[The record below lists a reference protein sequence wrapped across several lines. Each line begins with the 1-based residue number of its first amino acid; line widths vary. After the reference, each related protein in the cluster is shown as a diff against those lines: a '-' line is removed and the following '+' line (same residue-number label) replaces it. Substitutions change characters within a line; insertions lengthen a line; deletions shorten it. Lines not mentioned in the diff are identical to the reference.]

1 MNDDVIWRNDGQS
14 PHMIAP
20 AADAPQLRASVTVDA
35 WVRIETG
42 RSEGLQPL
50 VSQWTPRADFDAF
63 SAFDAG
69 TIDGLVTKGFYGAV
83 FDGRYVYYCPTR
95 SHEERTSFHAHVLR
109 YDTHNLFDDPASYA
123 AYDAGETDG
132 LRTAGFYGA
141 IFDGR
146 YIHFIPRDDGVAHH
160 SRFLRFDT
168 EGEFKDP
175 DRWSV
180 FNGTTVGLGPCVGA
194 VFDGR
199 FLYFV
204 AFGHGRVVRFDTTG
218 DFEDREAWSA
228 MDAAAAHEFEPAGWK
243 GGFFDGRF
251 VYFTPFRG
259 EVSVGSS
266 RSPFHGNVLRYDSA
280 GSFEDADN
288 WAVRDAGFT
297 DWLYT
302 MAFTA
307 GASDGRMHGRILRY
321 DRESGRIQPKSV

>member
-83 FDGRYVYYCPTR
+83 FDGRYLYYCPTR
-95 SHEERTSFHAHVLR
+95 SHEERTSVHAHVLR

-146 YIHFIPRDDGVAHH
+146 YIHFIPRDDGVVHH
-160 SRFLRFDT
+160 SRFLRSDT

-175 DRWSV
+175 DRWSAYDANHPHS
-180 FNGTTVGLGPCVGA
+180 FQGA
-194 VFDGR
+194 AFDGR
-199 FLYFV
+199 FIYCSP
-204 AFGHGRVVRFDTTG
+204 GHCNPQGG
-218 DFEDREAWSA
+218 DFNDEVESA
-228 MDAAAAHEFEPAGWK
+228 AVMRVD
-243 GGFFDGRF
+243 
-251 VYFTPFRG
+251 TRG
-259 EVSVGSS
+259 
-266 RSPFHGNVLRYDSA
+266 
-280 GSFEDADN
+280 
-288 WAVRDAGFT
+288 GFT
-297 DWLYT
+297 DP
-302 MAFTA
+302 
-307 GASDGRMHGRILRY
+307 ASYRTSDATTVDARATLLRWCGVRQQVHILRTA
-321 DRESGRIQPKSV
+321 DAGCRAPARPAR